1 VIIIALSAIV
11 AQLIPGDANLNNI
24 VNFIS
29 DPVVVML
36 LAVLITSYTLGLKRG
51 RNMVNLMQ
59 LYTDAIKDISSIL
72 LIIGTAGILKQI
84 FIDGGVSAE
93 LAAILKG
100 WDMPILF
107 LSWAITAV
115 LRVALGSATIA
126 GLTAVG
132 IVYPLSL
139 QTTVD
144 PSLMV
149 LAVGAGSLFC
159 SHVNDTAFWLFKE
172 YFGLSIKDTFR
183 SWTVMETLV
192 SIIGLFGVL
201 ALDFFLKA

>member
-1 VIIIALSAIV
+1 VIIIAGAALLT
-11 AQLIPGDANLNNI
+11 QLLPENKKLTEILN
-24 VNFIS
+24 FLS

-36 LAVLITSYTLGLKRG
+36 LAVIITSYTLGIKRG
-51 RNMVNLMQ
+51 RSMVNLMQ
-59 LYTDAIKDISSIL
+59 LYTDAIKDISTIL

-84 FIDGGVSAE
+84 FVDGGVSAE
-93 LAAILKG
+93 LALILKD
-100 WDMPILF
+100 WDLPILF

-144 PSLMV
+144 PSLLV
-149 LAVGAGSLFC
+149 LSVGAGSLFC

-183 SWTVMETLV
+183 SWTVMESLV
-192 SIIGLFGVL
+192 SVIGLLGVL
-201 ALDFFLKA
+201 VLDFILSS